1 MAGPFLVAG
10 VYVLAPCVGRRIISR
25 ERDAKRLDE
34 LKEEVARMINEET
47 VVVDDKLEL
56 IDALQQLGIDYHFEK
71 EIKHAL
77 DSIFSKLDDIRMET
91 KGNAYI
97 IALLFRLLRG
107 HGFRVSQDIF
117 DQFKDEKGNFKSNL
131 SNQIIS
137 LLSLYEASY
146 LAVDGEDT
154 LVEVQNFT
162 IRHLN
167 NFLLDSSD
175 DNYKLRDYVA
185 CALEQPIHWRMERL
199 HTRWFINAYE
209 KEEEMRPL
217 LLEFA
222 KLDFNAVQN
231 TYKRELKEVSRW
243 WSNLGLWEKLPF
255 SRDRLAENYLWSVGW
270 AFEPKHSTFRLAQTK
285 ANSLV
290 TVIDDVYDV
299 YGSLDELELFTE
311 AVDRWDALNIKQL
324 PEYMRVCFLALFN
337 TTNDTAYET
346 MKEKGLN
353 ILPYIKRAWTDLC
366 KAYLVEAK
374 WYNKNYIP
382 TLEEYLQNGWLSISG
397 QVVLFYAYCLAPD
410 LTQQDLDLFHNYS
423 EIIRWSS
430 ITCRLYNDLGTSKS
444 EHQRGDV
451 AKSIHCCM
459 HHEGITEA
467 AARERIKELIYDCWK
482 KLNRARRVDSAFNKN
497 FADIAMN
504 MSRTARSFYIHGDGY
519 GSPEG
524 ETKDRIISLLIEPV
538 QI

>member
-1 MAGPFLVAG
+1 
-10 VYVLAPCVGRRIISR
+10 
-25 ERDAKRLDE
+25 
-34 LKEEVARMINEET
+34 MINEET
-47 VVVDDKLEL
+47 VVVDDKLGL
-56 IDALQQLGIDYHFEK
+56 IDALQQLGIAYHFEE

-91 KGNAYI
+91 KDNAYI

-107 HGFRVSQDIF
+107 QGFIVSQ
-117 DQFKDEKGNFKSNL
+117 
-131 SNQIIS
+131 
-137 LLSLYEASY
+137 
-146 LAVDGEDT
+146 
-154 LVEVQNFT
+154 
-162 IRHLN
+162 
-167 NFLLDSSD
+167 DSSD

-185 CALEQPIHWRMERL
+185 NALEQPLEWRMEKL
-199 HTRWFINAYE
+199 HTRWFIDAYE
-209 KEEEMRPL
+209 KEEKMRPL
-217 LLEFA
+217 LLELA
-222 KLDFNAVQN
+222 KLDFNVVQN

-255 SRDRLAENYLWSVGW
+255 SRDRLAENYLLSVGC

-290 TVIDDVYDV
+290 TVIDDVYDI

-311 AVDRWDALNIKQL
+311 AVDRWDALNVKQL
-324 PEYMRVCFLALFN
+324 PEYMR
-337 TTNDTAYET
+337 
-346 MKEKGLN
+346 
-353 ILPYIKRAWTDLC
+353 
-366 KAYLVEAK
+366 
-374 WYNKNYIP
+374 
-382 TLEEYLQNGWLSISG
+382 
-397 QVVLFYAYCLAPD
+397 
-410 LTQQDLDLFHNYS
+410 
-423 EIIRWSS
+423 
-430 ITCRLYNDLGTSKS
+430 S

-504 MSRTARSFYIHGDGY
+504 MPRTARSFYIHGDGY

-524 ETKDRIISLLIEPV
+524 ETKDKIISLLIEPV